1 MQTQKSRRREGG
13 FTIVELLVVI
23 GVIGI
28 LAALLIPT
36 ISSVRAAARDA
47 NTRNTIQQLSSA
59 INAYHADY
67 RGYPGPLS
75 NVQVEFGG
83 GDPAYQSVWI
93 ESTDFSTYGFANPEG
108 SDQNTSISVAKITMT
123 ENMVV
128 GLLGG
133 FKIVPVGASYRVYY
147 DPHLVGQGPQS
158 LNPLRPGKGVPYF
171 AEGPLSWRVTG
182 GGGTIPMP
190 LETVINRKTGRYADM
205 VGYAADTVIPEF
217 VDRGISPMPII
228 YVRPRLI
235 ADFTNPTETVANNP
249 VIVSDNQNGYAAIS
263 IYQLR
268 PYANTDATP
277 SPDRN
282 IGEDVS
288 GWRPPSSSTNRKHGL
303 NLPTSIPNPVDLSGS
318 SIDAYSY
325 FKNPGASRTEIRAKD
340 SFILIAPGRDRRYG
354 TLDDITSFGR
364 VGG

>member
-1 MQTQKSRRREGG
+1 MKQTAYRRDG

-47 NTRNTIQQLSSA
+47 NTRNTLQQLASA

-75 NVQVEFGG
+75 NIQIEFGG
-83 GDPAYQSVWI
+83 GDPVYQSVWI
-93 ESTDFSTYGFANPEG
+93 EADDFSTYGFANPEG
-108 SDQNTSISVAKITMT
+108 SDIDTSISVGKISMS
-123 ENMVV
+123 ENMAC

-133 FKIVPVGASYRVYY
+133 FKIVPNGNSYRVFY

-158 LNPLRPGKGVPYF
+158 LNPLRPNKGTPYF
-171 AEGPLSWRVTG
+171 AEGPLSWRIGKSGSTLPVVTDQA
-182 GGGTIPMP
+182 
-190 LETVINRKTGRYADM
+190 NRKTGRYADM
-205 VGYAADTVIPEF
+205 VGAAGDTVIPEF

-235 ADFTNPTETVANNP
+235 SDFTNTTETVANNP
-249 VIVSDNQNGYAAIS
+249 IIVSDNQNGYAAIS
-263 IYQLR
+263 VYQLR
-268 PYANTDATP
+268 PYANTDPTP
-277 SPDRN
+277 ISGRD
-282 IGEDVS
+282 IGEDVQ
-288 GWRPPSSSTNRKHGL
+288 GWRPPSSATNRKHGL
-303 NLPTSIPNPVDLSGS
+303 NMPAAIPSQVDLSGS
-318 SIDAYSY
+318 TIDAYSY
-325 FKNPGASRTEIRAKD
+325 FKNPGASRSEIRAKD

>member
-1 MQTQKSRRREGG
+1 MVGRRRDG

-47 NTRNTIQQLSSA
+47 NTRNTIQNLSSA
-59 INAYHADY
+59 INAYHADF

-75 NVQVEFGG
+75 NVQIEFGG

-93 ESTDFSTYGFANPEG
+93 RSADFSTYGFANPEG
-108 SDQNTSISVAKITMT
+108 SDMDTSISVGKISMT
-123 ENMVV
+123 ENMVC

-133 FKIVPVGASYRVYY
+133 FKILPNGTSSYRIYY
-147 DPHLVGQGPQS
+147 DPRLVGQGAQS
-158 LNPLRPGKGVPYF
+158 LNPLRPSKAIPYF
-171 AEGPLSWRVTG
+171 AEGTLSWRTG
-182 GGGTIPMP
+182 RSGSTIPVA
-190 LETVINRKTGRYADM
+190 TDQANRKTGRFADM
-205 VGYAADTVIPEF
+205 VGAAGDTVIPEF
-217 VDRGISPMPII
+217 VDKGISPMPII

-235 ADFTNPTETVANNP
+235 PDFVGATESIADNPIV
-249 VIVSDNQNGYAAIS
+249 VSDNQYGKAAIS
-263 IYQLR
+263 IFQLR
-268 PYANTDATP
+268 PYANTDTNP
-277 SPDRN
+277 ISGRD
-282 IGEDVS
+282 IGEDVQ
-288 GWRPPSSSTNRKHGL
+288 GWRPPASSTNRKHGL
-303 NLPTSIPNPVDLSGS
+303 NLPTTIPNPVNLSGS
-318 SIDAYSY
+318 TIDAYSY
-325 FKNPGASRTEIRAKD
+325 FKNPGASRSEIRAKD